1 MHRCSGYD
9 ARPGA
14 LVRLTVAIDIA
25 PTAMIPNATKARF
38 RYQANFGNDIPAGRS
53 VITFLP
59 FLGQMADRRAFE
71 PVVFLVSE
79 PPSGDAD
86 SP

>member
-1 MHRCSGYD
+1 MLH
-9 ARPGA
+9 
-14 LVRLTVAIDIA
+14 
-25 PTAMIPNATKARF
+25 PTGSLCYN
-38 RYQANFGNDIPAGRS
+38 
-53 VITFLP
+53 TFLP
-59 FLGQMADRRAFE
+59 FLRQMADRRVFE